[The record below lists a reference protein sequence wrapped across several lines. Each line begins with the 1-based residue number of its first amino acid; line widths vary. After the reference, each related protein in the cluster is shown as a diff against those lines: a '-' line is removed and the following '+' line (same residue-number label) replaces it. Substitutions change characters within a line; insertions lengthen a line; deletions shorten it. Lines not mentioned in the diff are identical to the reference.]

1 MRNNRR
7 GSFMM
12 QALLIVAVIALV
24 SSLLLKLAYGRR
36 VTAHRANESQA
47 GRQRL
52 LGVESYLNACLE
64 GTGFG
69 QSHCSLPAGCPPAEL
84 DGRQVRATASGTA
97 PNCALNIS
105 VDTD

>member
-12 QALLIVAVIALV
+12 QALLFVAVISLV

-52 LGVESYLNACLE
+52 LGVESYMNACLE
-64 GTGFG
+64 GTAFG
-69 QSHCSLPAGCPPAEL
+69 RDHCSLPPGCPPAEL
-84 DGRQVRATASGTA
+84 DGRRVRVTARGTA
-97 PNCALNIS
+97 PNCALDIS